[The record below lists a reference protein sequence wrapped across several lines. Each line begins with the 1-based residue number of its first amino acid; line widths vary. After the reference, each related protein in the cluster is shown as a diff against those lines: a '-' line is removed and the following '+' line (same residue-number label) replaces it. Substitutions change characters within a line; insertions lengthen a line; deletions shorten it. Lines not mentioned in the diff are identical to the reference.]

1 MQIEDALG
9 AFVRQLEADGRSEH
23 TIRQYQRHVRSLA
36 RWLGDRDVDEIEHED
51 VARFLS
57 SPAVRDAQGGG
68 RRKPTSANAIR
79 TSLRCF
85 FAFVHDAGYA
95 SANPARLVRRARCGS
110 PPPRAL
116 SEAEEARLLAVLD
129 RGKPRDR
136 VLFTLM
142 LRTGIRLGSA
152 LGLDVEDVDL
162 DRGEILL
169 RSMKNSRQDVVMV
182 PRSIRGDLRAWIG
195 DRRSRPLFESAPGRR
210 LGGRQARRRF
220 ELILE
225 AAGIDR
231 VSGTHCLRHTL
242 GTRVYE
248 RSGDITLA
256 QAALHHRSI
265 ASTLVYAR
273 ADEARLRRA
282 LGA

>member
-1 MQIEDALG
+1 LI
-9 AFVRQLEADGRSEH
+9 
-23 TIRQYQRHVRSLA
+23 
-36 RWLGDRDVDEIEHED
+36 
-51 VARFLS
+51 
-57 SPAVRDAQGGG
+57 
-68 RRKPTSANAIR
+68 
-79 TSLRCF
+79 
-85 FAFVHDAGYA
+85 
-95 SANPARLVRRARCGS
+95 RRARCGS

-116 SEAEEARLLAVLD
+116 SEAEEARLVEVLG
-129 RGKPRDR
+129 RGTDPAPRRDR

-152 LGLDVEDVDL
+152 LGLDVEDAHL

-169 RSMKNSRQDVVMV
+169 RTMKNARQDVVMI
-182 PRSIRGDLRAWIG
+182 PRAIREDLRAWIG
-195 DRRSRPLFESAPGRR
+195 DRREGPLFLSRPGQR
-210 LGGRQARRRF
+210 LGARQARRRF
-220 ELILE
+220 QVILE
-225 AAGIDR
+225 AAGVDR

-248 RSGDITLA
+248 RSGDIALA

-273 ADEARLRRA
+273 ADQERLRKA

>member
-1 MQIEDALG
+1 LI
-9 AFVRQLEADGRSEH
+9 
-23 TIRQYQRHVRSLA
+23 
-36 RWLGDRDVDEIEHED
+36 
-51 VARFLS
+51 
-57 SPAVRDAQGGG
+57 
-68 RRKPTSANAIR
+68 
-79 TSLRCF
+79 
-85 FAFVHDAGYA
+85 
-95 SANPARLVRRARCGS
+95 RRARCGS

-116 SEAEEARLLAVLD
+116 SEAEEARLVEVLG
-129 RGKPRDR
+129 RGTDPAPRRDR

-152 LGLDVEDVDL
+152 LGLDVEDIDP
-162 DRGEILL
+162 DRGEVLL
-169 RSMKNSRQDVVMV
+169 RSMKNGRQDVVML
-182 PRSIRGDLRAWIG
+182 PRSIRADLRDWVG
-195 DRRSRPLFESAPGRR
+195 GRREGPLFESRAGRR
-210 LGGRQARRRF
+210 LCARQARRRF
-220 ELILE
+220 ELVLE

-248 RSGDITLA
+248 RSGDIALT